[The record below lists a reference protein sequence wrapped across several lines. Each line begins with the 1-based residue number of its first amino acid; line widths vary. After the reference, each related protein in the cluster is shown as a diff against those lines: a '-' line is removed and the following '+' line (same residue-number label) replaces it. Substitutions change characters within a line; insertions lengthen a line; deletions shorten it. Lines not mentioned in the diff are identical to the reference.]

1 MNVASPTED
10 LTVGQPMPQ
19 IPFGSQKISRLVL
32 GGNPINGGSHTSRFI
47 DIPMRRYFTV
57 ERRLGILSD
66 AEREG
71 INLWQTCPTGQYPN
85 NLDIYLQHREQGG
98 QIGYMIIT
106 TSEEN
111 LTARGIGGDNYSI
124 SAIADAGGISVS
136 HWGAYTDRMWRAGKI
151 DKVERFLKEVRD
163 GGLVVGLATH
173 IPEVVDYVESRGWDL
188 DFYMTCMYNAFRG
201 REEIKALLEHVPVP
215 GTGRE
220 VYLEDDPPRMFK
232 MIQQTSKTC
241 LAFKILAA
249 GRLCRNQEMV
259 ERTFKET
266 FSQIKASDGVI
277 VGMYPEHEDQVRLNA
292 GFVRKYSKLSK

>member
-1 MNVASPTED
+1 MSSASQSDSPTA
-10 LTVGQPMPQ
+10 VQSMPE
-19 IPFGSQKISRLVL
+19 IPFGSHKISRLIV

-71 INLWQTCPTGQYPN
+71 ISLWQTCPTGQYPN
-85 NLDIYLQHREQGG
+85 NLDIYRQHKEQGG

-106 TSEEN
+106 ASEEE
-111 LTARGIGGDNYSI
+111 LAARGNAGNNYSI
-124 SAIADAGGISVS
+124 SGVADVGGIAIS
-136 HWGAYTDRMWRAGKI
+136 HWGAYTDRMWHAGRL
-151 DKVERFLKEVRD
+151 DKVEPFLKEVRD
-163 GGLVVGLATH
+163 AGLVVGLATH
-173 IPEVVDYVESRGWDL
+173 IPEVVDYVESKDWDL

-201 REEIKALLEHVPVP
+201 REEIKALLGHVPVP

-259 ERTFKET
+259 EQTFKDT

-277 VGMYPEHEDQVRLNA
+277 VGMYPEHEDQVKLNA
-292 GFVRKYSKLSK
+292 GYVRKYSALSK